1 MPQESPMNG
10 SPSTSVTVGDRAS
23 AGKRSGTATN
33 DPDSH
38 GDVRHAVGSLVF
50 TTRLQSSAMIISSQA
65 VTDAS
70 LTVDV
75 ALQALPTQ
83 HMDMF
88 PLMHSAKS
96 TAIAQLAAF

>member
-1 MPQESPMNG
+1 MNG
-10 SPSTSVTVGDRAS
+10 RPSTPVTVGDRAS
-23 AGKRSGTATN
+23 PGKRSDAERY
-33 DPDSH
+33 DPDSQ
-38 GDVRHAVGSLVF
+38 GDVRQAVGLLVF

-75 ALQALPTQ
+75 ALQALPMQ
-83 HMDMF
+83 HMDIF
-88 PLMHSAKS
+88 PPPMHSAKS